1 MAQKGLS
8 RLVAHHVD
16 FTIRPSPL
24 LVEPDIGIRIDRQR
38 MDLERKITLHRS
50 NAEAIR
56 VMLHWEAVTQAGRQR
71 MSALSPEAALQELK
85 PREPI
90 FHRRQYGTTRG
101 ALDGMTDEAFWEVGA
116 SGRVYRRDYC
126 ISTLLEFYKN
136 PEPHD
141 YL

>member
-1 MAQKGLS
+1 
-8 RLVAHHVD
+8 
-16 FTIRPSPL
+16 
-24 LVEPDIGIRIDRQR
+24 
-38 MDLERKITLHRS
+38 
-50 NAEAIR
+50 
-56 VMLHWEAVTQAGRQR
+56 

-101 ALDGMTDEAFWEVGA
+101 DLEEMTDEAFWEVGA

-126 ISTLLEFYKN
+126 ISTLLERYKN

-141 YL
+141 WPCSDFSITELADKLFLRHYNLRGPDRQTRRTPVWKHTESGLRLVYHQGTVIA